1 MIANNI
7 SYIDSKASLNQ
18 ANNMQNY
25 SMMVPKTN
33 EKYSNGNLS
42 MDQYSENVT
51 AIPIQKAESKNYKW
65 K

>member
-7 SYIDSKASLNQ
+7 SYIEPKSSQTQL
-18 ANNMQNY
+18 NNMQNY

-33 EKYSNGNLS
+33 NANIS
-42 MDQYSENVT
+42 MDQYSENAALV
-51 AIPIQKAESKNYKW
+51 QKAESKNYKW